1 MRVGCLDYVPEMPG
15 QLKKPESLVR
25 TAPDP
30 QSDGEA
36 LLELRDALGPQTKE
50 LAERLLSDE
59 AWRGS
64 LLGELLPGLPLIEA
78 PNFSIRLSVRAAN
91 PILKAD
97 LATPR
102 ALATR
107 APVDLLAL
115 PGIGKGT
122 AEEVLATVVSEW
134 AAAYL
139 GEDERNQGTSPRQLA
154 DASDALDP
162 REHQRR
168 LSDAFDEI
176 EGAIGFEAFRRR
188 KLDPGEGPSQSEVAA
203 ALGLKPEQ
211 VPHYERAI
219 RMKLARQMRG
229 EDSRL
234 SSAVA
239 ALKDGVGVLA
249 RPHDLE
255 RTLAAIDPLERAMPK
270 DAPQR
275 RALLFF
281 LAGLRVTDDWIIDV
295 EIEEIVDGLLKGLTE
310 SGPASL
316 GVIDRQLA
324 RLGVR
329 QDLRLPWVVEHSGY
343 RVVEQKLLR
352 VGDD

>member
-1 MRVGCLDYVPEMPG
+1 MCGVGCFDYVPEMPG

-30 QSDGEA
+30 QSDREA
-36 LLELRDALGPQTKE
+36 LLELRDSRSRQAKE

-59 AWRGS
+59 AWRS
-64 LLGELLPGLPLIEA
+64 LLLGELLPGLPLIDA

-107 APVDLLAL
+107 APVGLLAL
-115 PGIGKGT
+115 PGIGRGT

-139 GEDERNQGTSPRQLA
+139 GEDDQEASPQQSA

-162 REHQRR
+162 REQQRR

-176 EGAIGFEAFRRR
+176 EAATGFEAFRRR
-188 KLDPGEGPSQSEVAA
+188 KLDPGKSPTQSEVAA
-203 ALGLKPEQ
+203 ALGLRPEQ

-219 RMKLARQMRG
+219 SEKLARQMRDEG
-229 EDSRL
+229 SRL
-234 SSAVA
+234 SIAVA
-239 ALKDGVGVLA
+239 ALKDGIGVLA
-249 RPHDLE
+249 RPADLD
-255 RTLAAIDPLERAMPK
+255 RTLAAIDPLERAMPR
-270 DAPQR
+270 DAPHR
-275 RALLFF
+275 RALLLS
-281 LAGLRVTDDWIIDV
+281 LACLRVTEDWVIDA
-295 EIEEIVDGLLKGLTE
+295 EIEEIIDCLLKGATD

-316 GVIDRQLA
+316 DVLDRQLD
-324 RLGVR
+324 RLGMR
-329 QDLRLPWVVEHSGY
+329 KELRLPWLVSRSGY
-343 RVVEQKLLR
+343 RIAEQRLMR
-352 VGDD
+352 V

>member
-1 MRVGCLDYVPEMPG
+1 MPG

-25 TAPDP
+25 AVPD
-30 QSDGEA
+30 SERDREA
-36 LLELRDALGPQTKE
+36 LRELRDSGSPQAME

-59 AWRGS
+59 AWRCS
-64 LLGELLPGLPLIEA
+64 LLGELLPGLPLIDA
-78 PNFSIRLSVRAAN
+78 PNFSIRLSIRAAN
-91 PILKAD
+91 PVLKAD
-97 LATPR
+97 LATLR

-107 APVDLLAL
+107 APVDLLGL
-115 PGIGKGT
+115 PGLGKRT
-122 AEEVLATVVSEW
+122 AEELLATVVSEW

-139 GEDERNQGTSPRQLA
+139 GEDEKNQEASPQQPA
-154 DASDALDP
+154 DASEALDP

-176 EGAIGFEAFRRR
+176 EETTGFEAYRRR
-188 KLDPGEGPSQSEVAA
+188 KLDPGESPSQSEVAA

-219 RMKLARQMRG
+219 SRKLARQMRD
-229 EDSRL
+229 EDSGL
-234 SSAVA
+234 SVAVA
-239 ALKDGVGVLA
+239 ALKEGIGALA

-255 RTLAAIDPLERAMPK
+255 RTLATIDPVKRAMPK

-275 RALLFF
+275 RALLLL
-281 LAGLRVTDDWIIDV
+281 LAGLRVTDEWITDV
-295 EIEEIVDGLLKGLTE
+295 EIEEIVDALLKGLTE

-316 GVIDRQLA
+316 DVIDRQLG

-329 QDLRLPWVVEHSGY
+329 QDLRLPWVIEHPAY
-343 RVVEQKLLR
+343 RVVEKKLVR